1 MEKANDIKYDY
12 WIWLRKLI
20 GANDPESTWSKYFT
34 LLWELHS
41 TEFYSPV
48 PMDENRATDGK
59 ELRSFFHEATG
70 KDSSVIDGPCSIFE
84 MLVALSRRYDGEVGD
99 INASNVP
106 DIFWGMVKRL
116 GLDGMMDDFYDP
128 EKVKLILMGLLDR
141 TYEKDGT
148 GGLFPLVNP
157 REDQRK
163 VEIWYQMQAYI
174 IENDPNFV

>member
-20 GANDPESTWSKYFT
+20 GANDPESEWSHYFA
-34 LLWELHS
+34 LLWALHT
-41 TEFYSPV
+41 TEFYATV
-48 PMDENRATDGK
+48 EMDENRAEDGK
-59 ELRSFFHEATG
+59 ELRTYFKEATG
-70 KDSSVIDGPCSIFE
+70 KDSSVIDGPCSVFE
-84 MLVALSRRYDGEVGD
+84 MMVALSRRYDGEVGD
-99 INASNVP
+99 INAQNVP

-116 GLDGMMDDFYDP
+116 NLYEMDDDHFDQ
-128 EKVKLILMGLLDR
+128 EKVSSILMSFLDR
-141 TYEKDGT
+141 TYEKDGF